1 VSPSVAAATA
11 LTGKLTAPADLE
23 TVPATHPAAPIGV

>member
-1 VSPSVAAATA
+1 VAAATA

-23 TVPATHPAAPIGV
+23 TAATGV